1 MDFCWKYKSLPKI
14 IYVNNKTRNNLNA
27 SEIQENPLYLDVDQV
42 KQEKSLITGKCC
54 EKNKCQK
61 THELILQDYM
71 MNRGLTILDSQG
83 EQLENK

>member
-42 KQEKSLITGKCC
+42 KQ
-54 EKNKCQK
+54 KNP
-61 THELILQDYM
+61 
-71 MNRGLTILDSQG
+71 
-83 EQLENK
+83 